1 MKGYLPAN
9 IRQKVRRQFPALEK
23 TIYLNT
29 ASVGPWPKVTKEA
42 MQKNIAD
49 WDKLIDTTPEVFD
62 NWREI
67 KPTIAE
73 MINAQVE
80 EIGFAYNT
88 SYGLNIA
95 AAGIDFKAGDEII
108 LSDVEFPANTYVWT
122 KLETQGVKVKF
133 IKSRDMCFDID
144 VFKKA
149 ITTKTKLFSIS
160 FVQFF
165 NGFRNDLAKLGKICH
180 EQNIFFAV
188 DGIQGVANIPL
199 DVKKCKIDLLACGG
213 YKWLMSPVG
222 CGFFYLNKKAKLR
235 IEPVQSGWFGVDW
248 KGDVSYLLRHHL
260 KPMKHADRFGM
271 TLYPF
276 LQMMGLHAS
285 VKLIKSIG
293 VDRIYAHNQFLIN
306 EIMEYLDGHQYYR
319 LATSS
324 EPKHRSSIL
333 AISCADPQSLQAWL
347 KKRKIITSYREG
359 MIRVAVNFY
368 NTAEHVTKFL
378 KALDLF
384 YQASVRKT
392 R

>member
-1 MKGYLPAN
+1 MQGYLPAN

-29 ASVGPWPKVTKEA
+29 ASVGPWPKVTREA
-42 MQKNIAD
+42 LQKNITD
-49 WDKLIDTTPEVFD
+49 WDQLIDTTPEVFN

-67 KPTIAE
+67 RPTIAE

-122 KLETQGVKVKF
+122 KLEKRGVKVKF

-144 VFKKA
+144 IFKKA
-149 ITTKTKLFSIS
+149 ITAKTKLFSIS

-165 NGFRNDLAKLGKICH
+165 NGFRNDLVEIGEICQEH
-180 EQNIFFAV
+180 NIFFAV

-199 DVKKCKIDLLACGG
+199 DVKECKIDLMACGG
-213 YKWLMSPVG
+213 YKWLMSPIG
-222 CGFFYLNKKAKLR
+222 GGFFYLSKKAKLE

-248 KGDVSYLLRHHL
+248 KGDVSNLLRHHL
-260 KPMKHADRFGM
+260 TPMRHADRFGM

-285 VKLIKSIG
+285 IGLIKSIG
-293 VDRIYAHNQFLIN
+293 VDRIHSHNQFLIN
-306 EIMEYLDGHQYYR
+306 EIMEYLIGHKYYR
-319 LATSS
+319 LATSPDP
-324 EPKHRSSIL
+324 EYRSSIL
-333 AISCADPQSLQAWL
+333 GISCLDPQAFQAYL
-347 KKRKIITSYREG
+347 KEHRIITSYREG
-359 MIRVAVNFY
+359 MVRVAVNFY
-368 NTAEHVTKFL
+368 NSAEHITEFL
-378 KALDLF
+378 KVLDQF
-384 YQASVRKT
+384 YQTSVRNV

>member
-1 MKGYLPAN
+1 MQGYLPAN

-23 TIYLNT
+23 TVYLNT

-42 MQKNIAD
+42 LQKNIDD
-49 WDKLIDTTPEVFD
+49 WDNLIDTTSQVFD

-67 KPTIAE
+67 RPILAE
-73 MINAQVE
+73 MINAHVE

-95 AAGIDFKAGDEII
+95 AAGIDFKTGDEII

-122 KLETQGVKVKF
+122 KLESRGVKVKF

-144 VFKKA
+144 IFKKA
-149 ITTKTKLFSIS
+149 ITSKTKLFSIS

-165 NGFRNDLAKLGKICH
+165 NGYRNDLIVIGKICQEH
-180 EQNIFFAV
+180 NIFFAV

-199 DVKKCKIDLLACGG
+199 DVKQCKIDLLACGG
-213 YKWLMSPVG
+213 YKWLMSPIG
-222 CGFFYLNKKAKLR
+222 GGFFYLNKKAKLR

-248 KGDVSYLLRHHL
+248 KGDVSNLLRHHL
-260 KPMKHADRFGM
+260 EPMKHADRFGM

-285 VKLIKSIG
+285 VKFIKSIG
-293 VDRIYAHNQFLIN
+293 LDRIYAHNQFLIN
-306 EIMEYLDGHQYYR
+306 NIMEYLDGHQYYR

-324 EPKHRSSIL
+324 DPKHRSSIL
-333 AISCADPQSLQAWL
+333 GIACVDPKGLQAWL
-347 KKRKIITSYREG
+347 KERRIITSYREG
-359 MIRVAVNFY
+359 MVRVAVNFY
-368 NTAEHVTKFL
+368 NTREHIEKL
-378 KALDLF
+378 IEELDRF
-384 YQASVRKT
+384 CQAAG
-392 R
+392 